1 MSWIL
6 AVVFLNG
13 EVLANDFKTEAECTR
28 EMRLTIRAMEAEG
41 EKFTEVTCTPGIVIS
56 AIDDEDEE

>member
-13 EVLANDFKTEAECTR
+13 EVLANDFKTETECVR

-41 EKFTEVTCTPGIVIS
+41 EKIDKVSCTPGIVVS
-56 AIDDEDEE
+56 AIDEED

>member
-6 AVVFLNG
+6 AVTLMGG
-13 EVLANDFKTEAECTR
+13 EVLANDFNTEKECVR

-41 EKFTEVTCTPGIVIS
+41 EKIDHVSCTPGIVVS
-56 AIDDEDEE
+56 AIDEED